1 MCIVYYYLFFVFQKV
16 DFFTLVQ
23 TIDEG
28 TAGNNHGDV
37 LNVMM
42 DERVEEKA
50 EKGNAE
56 IEKRGEK
63 WQTEEKIEEE
73 IDKEDLQQEYSILH

>member
-1 MCIVYYYLFFVFQKV
+1 M
-16 DFFTLVQ
+16 Q